1 MSFESYCEELH
12 RICALKKFDLQ
23 EAGLDAY
30 AQYPLYR
37 ITVNPS
43 AKHTICLTAGIHGNE
58 TSGPLGILKFLQN
71 YQAPRTQAKL
81 IIFPL
86 LNPYG
91 FTKNKREDR
100 GNLNLNRHYFEKPQ
114 PKAVKT
120 ICDLIKQ
127 ARPDFSLS
135 LHEDDEL
142 SCFYIYQY
150 GTNNELS
157 SSIMDFIGRRAKVCR
172 DAKIYDHKAVNGI
185 IKNPAFDGT
194 LDEWLHARNMSD
206 AACLEIPDSIPLK
219 KRVDLIAQI
228 LEFIAQKKT
237 A

>member
-1 MSFESYCEELH
+1 MQYQTYIKELLQ
-12 RICALKKFDLQ
+12 ICGKKKINIQ
-23 EAGLDAY
+23 QVSLDAY
-30 AQYPLYR
+30 GQYPLYR
-37 ITVNPS
+37 ITINPT
-43 AKHTICLTAGIHGNE
+43 AKRTICITAGIHGNE
-58 TSGPLGILKFLQN
+58 IAGTLGILEFLKTFKAQE
-71 YQAPRTQAKL
+71 AHVKL

-91 FTKNKREDR
+91 FTKDKREDR
-100 GNLNLNRHYFEKPQ
+100 GNLNLNRHYFENPQ

-120 ICDLIKQ
+120 ISRLLKKID
-127 ARPDFSLS
+127 ADFCLS

-150 GTNNELS
+150 GTNDKFS
-157 SSIMDFIGRRAKVCR
+157 SSIMDFIGRRAKVCL

-194 LDEWLHARNMSD
+194 LDEWLHARSMSD

-219 KRVDLIAQI
+219 KRVDIIAQT
-228 LEFIAQKKT
+228 LEFIAQEKT